1 MAGVFREKS
10 LERAASPESLD
21 DYIQVSNPSVWMVL
35 IAILL
40 LLAGGFVWACF
51 ANLSDEQPCTIAVS
65 GNTAACYVD
74 QANAEYLSEGDEV
87 TVAGTTG
94 TVLSVSADVV
104 PLSGLPGEA
113 QDAAADGTEW
123 FYWATVSLELPEGV
137 YEGEVTTRSYRP
149 LALLFGQ
156 E

>member
-1 MAGVFREKS
+1 MRLSFRFFACFAAGV
-10 LERAASPESLD
+10 
-21 DYIQVSNPSVWMVL
+21 
-35 IAILL
+35 LL

-123 FYWATVSLELPEGV
+123 FYWVTVSLELPEGV

>member
-40 LLAGGFVWACF
+40 LLAGGFMWACF

-74 QANAEYLSEGDEV
+74 QANAECLSEGDEV
-87 TVAGTTG
+87 VVAGTTG
-94 TVLSVSADVV
+94 PSSA
-104 PLSGLPGEA
+104 
-113 QDAAADGTEW
+113 
-123 FYWATVSLELPEGV
+123 
-137 YEGEVTTRSYRP
+137 
-149 LALLFGQ
+149 
-156 E
+156 